1 MAVHGAF
8 TEKTAR
14 HSDTTGLEQA
24 SDRSVR
30 SVTEV
35 YEVILPKNTTAV
47 NPSEISGLPAK
58 DSQHATYSTLYV
70 AGYTWEHPDP
80 GSVLWRCRVKYETRT
95 ATTSSDDDV
104 ERIVSLDWGST
115 SAQADVTTDARLAL
129 PVQNGAG
136 DLFDTVPT
144 IEEVYPTVHLVQREK
159 RHRAATLALDGKI
172 NRAAFTVA
180 GVTFQPHCC
189 RLRVT
194 CRKLIGE
201 TDLPYEYSYTFE
213 GRNHYIDSTNAAWL
227 NGTAINGYTVADGKA
242 NIGWDVEL
250 VQAGFQYL
258 ANGVKTKFTV
268 PNQDGGVSEPS
279 LPMPIDKDGAPV
291 TDGNLYILVVFA
303 YEDADFSSLRVPTS
317 A

>member
-58 DSQHATYSTLYV
+58 DSKHATYSTLYV
-70 AGYTWEHPDP
+70 AGYSWEHHDP

-95 ATTSSDDDV
+95 ASTSSDDDV

-159 RHRAATLALDGKI
+159 RHRTETLALDGKI
-172 NRAAFTVA
+172 NSAVFTVA
-180 GVTFQPHCC
+180 GITFQPHCC